1 LPAVELVLLGETLTG
16 VVAVV
21 LAATMLIVASLGAW
35 ARDSGLYR
43 PLARTCMVSGM
54 ACLGVA
60 ALRPGPL
67 LLGIALV
74 FLMSVPWVHAVMLR
88 LNEEADPPGG

>member
-1 LPAVELVLLGETLTG
+1 
-16 VVAVV
+16 
-21 LAATMLIVASLGAW
+21 MLIAASLGAW
-35 ARDSGLYR
+35 ARESGLYR
-43 PLARTCMVSGM
+43 PLARTCTVSGI

-60 ALRPGPL
+60 VLRPAPL

-74 FLMSVPWVHAVMLR
+74 VLMSVPWVHAVMHR